1 MNKKMTVH
9 ILMIT
14 LIMIA
19 TFIAAALTPVRTYAK
34 TSEASAVKNIAKID
48 FENKAN
54 RVESK
59 AIIDN
64 EIPMAAMPFEAD
76 MNKSLG
82 MIIISV
88 SAIMAGIVIIED
100 IKDRVSDNIKR

>member
-14 LIMIA
+14 LIMA
-19 TFIAAALTPVRTYAK
+19 AAFIAAALTPVRTYAK
-34 TSEASAVKNIAKID
+34 TSEASAVKNIARID
-48 FENKAN
+48 FENRTN
-54 RVESK
+54 RIESK

-76 MNKSLG
+76 MHRTLG

-100 IKDRVSDNIKR
+100 IKDRLSDDIKR